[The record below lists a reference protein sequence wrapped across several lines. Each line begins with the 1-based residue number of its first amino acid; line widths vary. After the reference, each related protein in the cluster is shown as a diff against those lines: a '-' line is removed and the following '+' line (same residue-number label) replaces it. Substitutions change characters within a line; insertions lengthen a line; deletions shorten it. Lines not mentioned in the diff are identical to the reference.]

1 MALTFLMT
9 IEDLEDK
16 FNTMPGAHLHILW
29 EYNQI
34 VRTNLK
40 SDLVAFR
47 TYQAHSTL
55 AGLTCQ
61 TGNSSGIPSWLDTY
75 ITSIEEDPALFDLTE
90 FHMCLMHHAR
100 FCAPCRAIPT
110 KMMRNFWKAL
120 TAVVHNSMTKVSVTE
135 AFDIVRLKLKL
146 WLFHSANKIS
156 YS

>member
-90 FHMCLMHHAR
+90 LR